1 MRARKGQRRFRGLV
15 KMLTR
20 TRTIPM
26 TEEMVEA
33 LKRQAEAFEAKFG
46 RPPGPNDPVFFNP
59 DSHVPEFMSEQ
70 QIAESGAV
78 MGDAMRKVGLD
89 PAMIYAY
96 EKTHFIATEKNWHL
110 LDEGQRKEWLDAV
123 AEYEAI
129 PED

>member
-1 MRARKGQRRFRGLV
+1 
-15 KMLTR
+15 
-20 TRTIPM
+20 M
-26 TEEMVEA
+26 TDEMVEA

-46 RPPGPNDPVFFNP
+46 RPPGPNDPVFF
-59 DSHVPEFMSEQ
+59 DVDRDVPEFMSEQ

-110 LDEGQRKEWLDAV
+110 LDEGQRKEWLEAV

-129 PED
+129 PEG